1 MWWFG
6 VDEHA
11 GKQAEY
17 DEPIS
22 VNADQ
27 QTLRRAAVDDHPHER
42 GTDDDGAAHDDSHDR
57 GTDDRGTSDDA
68 AGVDDSHDRGTDDD
82 GPVNDDLNRGIDLD
96 NDRGDNTIER
106 LDIID
111 TLGLD
116 RCRNRSRCR
125 PDRCPR
131 PATACTVSPSS
142 CGDMEK

>member
-6 VDEHA
+6 VDEPA

-27 QTLRRAAVDDHPHER
+27 QALRRAAVDDHPHDR
-42 GTDDDGAAHDDSHDR
+42 GTADLGPADDDTHDR
-57 GTDDRGTSDDA
+57 GTADL
-68 AGVDDSHDRGTDDD
+68 
-82 GPVNDDLNRGIDLD
+82 GPAHDDLNRSIDLD
-96 NDRGDNTIER
+96 HDCGRNTVGR
-106 LDIID
+106 LDVID

-116 RCRNRSRCR
+116 RGRNRSRSR

-142 CGDMEK
+142 CGDMET